1 MEAAL
6 KLLGCATPESWFDAA
21 CNDVPTLLIDHANC
35 EKKAA
40 GTALSLLYRYVDKP
54 KLLRRMSRLAREE
67 LRHFE
72 QVLAML
78 AALGITYEHLTPS
91 RYARSMRALIR
102 TSEPGRL
109 IDTLIVGAI
118 VEARSCERFAGLA
131 TARRW
136 PTRRLLSAAVRSEA
150 RHCEYYLELAGDC
163 VELASMNA
171 CRCSSIAIAT
181 SCYRRIPS
189 SDFTAAYRSHHDAR
203 WRWPG
208 RDEIDVTSE
217 SVRRRTACFAESR
230 RASSDRRRP
239 VPA

>member
-1 MEAAL
+1 MEEL
-6 KLLGCATPESWFDAA
+6 QLLSCATPQSWFDAA
-21 CNDVPTLLIDHANC
+21 CNDLPTLLIDHANC

-54 KLLRRMSRLAREE
+54 RLLRRMSRLAREE

-102 TSEPGRL
+102 TSEPHRL

-131 TARRW
+131 TRLDGRLGDFY
-136 PTRRLLSAAVRSEA
+136 RRLVTSEA
-150 RHCEYYLELAGDC
+150 RHCENYLELAGDC
-163 VELASMNA
+163 AGSVEDRMPVFVD
-171 CRCSSIAIAT
+171 C
-181 SCYRRIPS
+181 
-189 SDFTAAYRSHHDAR
+189 D
-203 WRWPG
+203 
-208 RDEIDVTSE
+208 RDLVLSADPELRFHSGV
-217 SVRRRTACFAESR
+217 
-230 RASSDRRRP
+230 P
-239 VPA
+239 VGS